1 MNLKI
6 QIISLLFSF
15 LFGIFFSL
23 FLKINNKI
31 IYNNFL
37 LIRFIGSFFVVLVS
51 VLTYFIFLQ
60 KINNSYFHPYLL
72 FMIILGYFL
81 ENLLIDKT
89 ITIVKRHKRWYTFIK
104 VGGENG

>member
-23 FLKINNKI
+23 FLKLNDRI
-31 IYNNFL
+31 IYNRFR
-37 LIRFIGSFFVVLVS
+37 LIRLFGSFLIVLVS

-81 ENLLIDKT
+81 ENMLIDKIVT
-89 ITIVKRHKRWYTFIK
+89 FVKRHKR
-104 VGGENG
+104 

>member
-23 FLKINNKI
+23 FLIINNKI
-31 IYNNFL
+31 IYNKFK
-37 LIRFIGSFFVVLVS
+37 IVRFFGSFLIVLVS
-51 VLTYFIFLQ
+51 VLLYFIFLQ

-72 FMIILGYFL
+72 LMIILGYFL
-81 ENLLIDKT
+81 EDLLHKKIV
-89 ITIVKRHKRWYTFIK
+89 TIVKRHKR
-104 VGGENG
+104 